1 MNQPFPPPLLPY
13 QRVGQATGLLTEQ
26 GFSSTIFEE
35 MSLLNNQ
42 HGSINLGQGFPD
54 TDGPSELFDAA
65 ISAMHAGSNQYA
77 PISGH
82 PQLREAIAEHQR
94 RFYHQHVDSETQV
107 LVTAGASEAL
117 SASIAAL
124 INPGDEVIIF
134 EPYYDIYPAAVAL
147 AGGNVK
153 TVPLLPPTFEPN
165 VEQLE
170 AAFSERTA
178 LVIVNDPHNPT
189 GAVFSSEVKKR
200 IVELACQFDAVMIQD
215 AVYEHLVFEDSFEPL
230 FALPGAAERTLF
242 VSAISKTHSL
252 TGWRVGWVVGS
263 ADLIAPIKL
272 IKGYYSH
279 SAAAPLQVGAAA
291 GLNLPD
297 SFYAS
302 LVRQYAA
309 QRDILLDGLQG
320 VGLKLMQPAGTF
332 FIAADAGELIA
343 DKGLQDAEE
352 LARILPE
359 QAGVTVVPMS
369 AFVTEEFAPHMQNW
383 IRFAFCKK
391 PEILQEAV
399 ERFKSW
405 SLR

>member
-13 QRVGQATGLLTEQ
+13 QRVGQATGLLTKQ

-42 HGSINLGQGFPD
+42 HGAINLGQGFPD

-65 ISAMHAGSNQYA
+65 ISAMRAGFNQYA

-82 PQLREAIAEHQR
+82 PQLRAAIAEHQR

-153 TVPLLPPTFEPN
+153 TVPLQSPTFEPN

-230 FALPGAAERTLF
+230 FALPGASERTLF

-272 IKGYYSH
+272 VKGYYSH

-291 GLNLPD
+291 GLNLPG

-359 QAGVTVVPMS
+359 QAGVTIVPMS
-369 AFVTEEFAPHMQNW
+369 AFVTAEFAPHMQNW

-399 ERFKSW
+399 ERFQSW
-405 SLR
+405 GLR